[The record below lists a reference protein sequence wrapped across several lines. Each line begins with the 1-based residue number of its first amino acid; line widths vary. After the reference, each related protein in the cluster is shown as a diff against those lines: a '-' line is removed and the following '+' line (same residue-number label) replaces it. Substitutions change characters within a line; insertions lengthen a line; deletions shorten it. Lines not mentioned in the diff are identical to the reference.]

1 MTSQDFAEAKPILT
15 IPQARAIAAEHHL
28 EREFMEDLG
37 LQGPELAQAESGKFI
52 RTSSLMEW
60 LGY

>member
-1 MTSQDFAEAKPILT
+1 MNSTEFAEAKPFVT
-15 IPQARAIAAEHHL
+15 IAQARAIAAEHHL

-37 LQGPELAQAESGKFI
+37 LQGAELAQAESGKLI
-52 RTSSLMEW
+52 STSSLIEW